1 MGWGGR
7 RPGAGAKP
15 KALRERA
22 LLAVPSRS
30 PHVQAATEQN
40 APRNLAEPVDAP
52 APATLTEDERAVWV
66 RQAPFAVRARTL
78 TPSTALSFE
87 RYVRMVVLEDRLSR
101 DVDAAGG
108 TNHRG
113 ILQRINALE
122 LQFCLTPAGK
132 ALLDAPAAEA
142 KPVSPL
148 DRFLNRKVGA

>member
-30 PHVQAATEQN
+30 PHVQASA
-40 APRNLAEPVDAP
+40 ASVPAEPVDAP
-52 APATLTEDERAVWV
+52 APATLTDDERAVWV

-148 DRFLNRKVGA
+148 DRFLQRKVGT

>member
-7 RPGAGAKP
+7 RPGSGAKP

-30 PHVQAATEQN
+30 AHVQAV
-40 APRNLAEPVDAP
+40 APAVPAEPVDAP
-52 APATLTEDERAVWV
+52 PPATLTDEERAVWV

-78 TPSTALSFE
+78 TAGTALSFE
-87 RYVRMVVLEDRLSR
+87 RYVRLVVLEDRLSR

-122 LQFCLTPAGK
+122 LQFMLTPAGK
-132 ALLDAPAAEA
+132 ALLDAPAADA

>member
-30 PHVQAATEQN
+30 PHVQASA
-40 APRNLAEPVDAP
+40 ASVLAEPVDAP
-52 APATLTEDERAVWV
+52 PPAGLTDEQRAVWV
-66 RQAPFAVRARTL
+66 RQAPHAVRKGTL
-78 TPSTALSFE
+78 NASTAANFE
-87 RYVRMVVLEDRLSR
+87 RYVRAAALEETIGRDPDR
-101 DVDAAGG
+101 AGG
-108 TNHRG
+108 ADHRG
-113 ILQRINALE
+113 LLQRLNTFE
-122 LQFCLTPAGK
+122 LQFLLAPCGK
-132 ALLDAPAAEA
+132 AMIDAPAAEA

>member
-1 MGWGGR
+1 MAGKGGR
-7 RPGAGAKP
+7 RARAGRPPKDAALRSIDGGAAHRSEAYQP
-15 KALRERA
+15 VKALA
-22 LLAVPSRS
+22 LP
-30 PHVQAATEQN
+30 
-40 APRNLAEPVDAP
+40 EPVDTP
-52 APATLTEDERAVWV
+52 APATLTDDERAVWV

-87 RYVRMVVLEDRLSR
+87 RYVRLVVLEDRLGR

-148 DRFLNRKVGA
+148 DRFLNRKAAG